1 MKCKKVSM
9 SRTIQSRYV
18 RLKTYHF
25 DQPVAGF
32 LFDFE
37 IAAGSIVATVYD
49 HAFTMDGS
57 YIEPY
62 PVFAMHKYECGL
74 WCVETSHRDFFV
86 IVSYASSGLDSLLF
100 YVSLLDSC
108 RLLTTP
114 KAVH

>member
-1 MKCKKVSM
+1 MKCKKVSS
-9 SRTIQSRYV
+9 SRAIQSRYA
-18 RLKTYHF
+18 RLKSYDF

-37 IAAGSIVATVYD
+37 ITACSIVAKAYD

-57 YIEPY
+57 CIEPY
-62 PVFAMHKYECGL
+62 PIFAMHKYERGL
-74 WCVETSHRDFFV
+74 WCVETSRREFFV

-100 YVSLLDSC
+100 YVSLLDSS
-108 RLLTTP
+108 RLLSTP